1 MNVERTH
8 SGHETRYAAS
18 NDSGLQYVVVFDA
31 GEDNGGPAI
40 WKVLL
45 PGRDGTEDL
54 YRAEQFRSPDADQLA
69 AWLTPVTGHD
79 AAGELAAAVDRDPPP
94 AAGWQHT
101 EHG

>member
-18 NDSGLQYVVVFDA
+18 DSSGLRYVVAFDA
-31 GEDNGGPAI
+31 GEENSGPAI

-45 PGRDGTEDL
+45 PGRDGGEDL
-54 YRAEQFRSPDADQLA
+54 YRAEQFMSPDARQLA
-69 AWLTPVTGHD
+69 AWLTPVTGVD
-79 AAGELAAAVDRDPPP
+79 PAADLAAAVDADPPP

-101 EHG
+101 AAR